1 MAYKTWSIGGIT
13 PSWVEPTFTDDP
25 ENRTLTLRCAAIA
38 DELGDD
44 PITEIDSLQA
54 ISSQNINNEQLLA
67 GGSKLQVG
75 RGDNI
80 ITVVAVSGDGSDIRT
95 WQRCALKKVK
105 VDLDSYYLEE
115 AEGSHIEYELVIIYE
130 TDSPGG
136 SFVYTPDYDKYPNAD
151 YYFWYN
157 PVTEEKTAWG
167 GQNVGTE
174 LGYMEIT
181 EAQNVIRVEVYGCG
195 DGVGDDY
202 YIECNGEKQY
212 WHYGETIEDNVPLLE
227 KFIFNLDSPTTTV
240 ILNSG
245 MHVEGGA
252 NFGCYLA
259 WVRVVY
265 E

>member
-1 MAYKTWSIGGIT
+1 MTVLYDGWVVGGKTVPHVREAKIDQKEHTIT
-13 PSWVEPTFTDDP
+13 LSCSAIK
-25 ENRTLTLRCAAIA
+25 ENIATGDNDVRDEIA
-38 DELGDD
+38 DF
-44 PITEIDSLQA
+44 QA
-54 ISSQNINNEQLLA
+54 MSSQYINNEPLLN
-67 GGSKLQVG
+67 GGTKLQVG
-75 RGDNI
+75 NGSI
-80 ITVVAVSGDGSDIRT
+80 ITVTDDTNT
-95 WQRCALKKVK
+95 WTRCALEPIQINEDSKSVK
-105 VDLDSYYLEE
+105 RDDYD
-115 AEGSHIEYELVIIYE
+115 LVIHYE
-130 TDSPGG
+130 APNPGG
-136 SFVYTPDYDKYPNAD
+136 SFVYTPDYDEYSNVD

-157 PVTEEKTAWG
+157 PVTQEKTAWG

-227 KFIFNLDSPTTTV
+227 KFVFNLDTPTTTV

-245 MHVEGGA
+245 MHVEGGD